1 MNHPLARPGY
11 FWAFNYLTGERR
23 EIRDG
28 TSVPDGFSVR
38 PMMMMMDST
47 QSFPKETHV
56 SYGYTE
62 ESTITKRDRDPVVR
76 QTVRQ
81 VLGDAEYARM
91 EADKTNS
98 PIRWAISAFWGRDAS
113 RTEAQELALFD
124 AIKPLLATGI
134 LNMVNS
140 SHQDA
145 VVVDRRNGGKGWDAY
160 DESFAIRSGAYDDMK
175 QRVADAWKNPR

>member
-91 EADKTNS
+91 EAEGGRS
-98 PIRWAISAFWGRDAS
+98 PVRAAVAAFWGRDAS

-145 VVVDRRNGGKGWDAY
+145 AVVDRRNGGKGWDAY
-160 DESFAIRSGAYDDMK
+160 DETFDARSRAYEERKIRDAN
-175 QRVADAWKNPR
+175 AWKNPR